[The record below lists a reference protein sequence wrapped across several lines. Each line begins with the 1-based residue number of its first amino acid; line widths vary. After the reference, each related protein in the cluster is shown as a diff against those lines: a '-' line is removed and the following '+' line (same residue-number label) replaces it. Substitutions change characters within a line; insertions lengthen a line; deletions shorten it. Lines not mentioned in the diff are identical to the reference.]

1 MEGVP
6 IIVNAIMAAKINQ
19 LFLPI
24 DIHVTSKF
32 IRGYLLP
39 LAGHRLIST
48 EFSSLKG
55 YNFLFEGTYWLKTSL
70 VNLLSV
76 ACVDEKKEF
85 QSKKMLG

>member
-6 IIVNAIMAAKINQ
+6 IIANVIMAAKINQ

-55 YNFLFEGTYWLKTSL
+55 YNFYYLQEHIG
-70 VNLLSV
+70 
-76 ACVDEKKEF
+76 
-85 QSKKMLG
+85 

>member
-6 IIVNAIMAAKINQ
+6 IIANVIMAAKINQ

-48 EFSSLKG
+48 EF
-55 YNFLFEGTYWLKTSL
+55 L
-70 VNLLSV
+70 V
-76 ACVDEKKEF
+76 
-85 QSKKMLG
+85 